1 LIIQPFYGAVNKMTD
16 IGKRSIRVAGDTVK
30 PGISSQ
36 ILMAVITLSHNAP
49 MGAVVLAKALG
60 IARAVAGS
68 AVPKR
73 LTLDPGAVM
82 AFIAISKPVGMLLV
96 MEYHG

>member
-1 LIIQPFYGAVNKMTD
+1 
-16 IGKRSIRVAGDTVK
+16 
-30 PGISSQ
+30 
-36 ILMAVITLSHNAP
+36 

-96 MEYHG
+96 MEYH